1 MSLKHPPPVP
11 LGLRKNKFLLVG
23 TYHSKHPVYGTNDYD
38 YFEQIGFALDVYSN
52 YDKFLLAGDFNVQI
66 GENSIDDFL
75 DEYGG
80 KNLVKDFTC
89 FKSRD
94 NPSCI
99 DLFLTNSCYSFQ
111 CTQTISTGLSDFHE
125 MIVTVLKTTFPKVKP
140 KVVLYR
146 DYSKFLESQF
156 CSILNE
162 KLQALEITCYESV
175 DNILHS
181 VINSQAPFKKK
192 MVRANHKPYVTKDLR
207 KAIMKRSKLENKF
220 YKNRSAENSR
230 ALRKQKNYCNRLY
243 KRERRKYY
251 SQLNLS
257 NITDSKKFWKTV
269 NPLFTDKGGT
279 RNSIVLV
286 KEDKIISDDSEV
298 AQTFNDFFKTCV
310 SSLDIS
316 ENRLL
321 LTKTD
326 DTFEPGSVSEI
337 IKRFENHPSIRAIN
351 ENIDIISQRFSFSD
365 INVADIRLEIKNLN
379 SKKACTFMSIP
390 AKHLKQAVNI
400 ISEPLMVVWNAE
412 IVKNKKFPKE
422 LKLADVSPIFK
433 KLETILVKNYR
444 PVSILHVISKIFERI
459 MQKQIVCFTEK
470 HLSPFLCGYRKGFS
484 SQYALL
490 SMIEQWKLSLDNH
503 SFAGG
508 ILMDLSK
515 AFDTINHQLLIS
527 KLYAYGFGI
536 DALELILD
544 YLSNRWQRTKIN
556 ISFSSWSELL
566 CGVAQGSI
574 LGPLFFNI
582 YLNDLFYGFSV
593 TNVCNLADDTTAYA
607 CDIDLPTLLHNVEYD
622 TLYAIMWF
630 DANYMKLNEDKCHFL
645 VAGNTPEYLWAKVG
659 ETLVWKSK
667 DEKLLGFTIDK
678 KLNFDKHLS
687 ILCKKVSGKVSA
699 LARIAK
705 IVPFD
710 KKRLLMRTFIES
722 QFSYCPLIWMF
733 CSRKMNNKI
742 NHIHERAL
750 RLVYDDYTASFEQLL
765 IKDDSVSIHHRNVQ
779 KVAIEMFKVKNNLC
793 PEFIKRLFHLN
804 NTKTR
809 SNASFHRPMVNT
821 VYYGE
826 QSLRSFGPTVWDAML
841 PQRFKTISD
850 LETFKEQIKSWV
862 PENCVCR
869 LCKNYIQ
876 YLGFVA
882 LHE

>member
-1 MSLKHPPPVP
+1 
-11 LGLRKNKFLLVG
+11 
-23 TYHSKHPVYGTNDYD
+23 
-38 YFEQIGFALDVYSN
+38 
-52 YDKFLLAGDFNVQI
+52 
-66 GENSIDDFL
+66 
-75 DEYGG
+75 
-80 KNLVKDFTC
+80 
-89 FKSRD
+89 
-94 NPSCI
+94 
-99 DLFLTNSCYSFQ
+99 
-111 CTQTISTGLSDFHE
+111 
-125 MIVTVLKTTFPKVKP
+125 
-140 KVVLYR
+140 
-146 DYSKFLESQF
+146 
-156 CSILNE
+156 
-162 KLQALEITCYESV
+162 
-175 DNILHS
+175 
-181 VINSQAPFKKK
+181 
-192 MVRANHKPYVTKDLR
+192 
-207 KAIMKRSKLENKF
+207 
-220 YKNRSAENSR
+220 
-230 ALRKQKNYCNRLY
+230 
-243 KRERRKYY
+243 
-251 SQLNLS
+251 
-257 NITDSKKFWKTV
+257 
-269 NPLFTDKGGT
+269 
-279 RNSIVLV
+279 
-286 KEDKIISDDSEV
+286 
-298 AQTFNDFFKTCV
+298 
-310 SSLDIS
+310 
-316 ENRLL
+316 
-321 LTKTD
+321 
-326 DTFEPGSVSEI
+326 
-337 IKRFENHPSIRAIN
+337 
-351 ENIDIISQRFSFSD
+351 
-365 INVADIRLEIKNLN
+365 
-379 SKKACTFMSIP
+379 MSIP

-470 HLSPFLCGYRKGFS
+470 HLSPFLSGYRKGVS

-503 SFAGG
+503 SFGGG

-659 ETLVWKSK
+659 ETLVWESK

-678 KLNFDKHLS
+678 KLNFNKHLS

-699 LARIAK
+699 LARITK

-750 RLVYDDYTASFEQLL
+750 RLVYDDYTASLEQLL

-804 NTKTR
+804 NTNTR

-826 QSLRSFGPTVWDAML
+826 QSLRSFGPIVWDAML